1 MTEEIFAKIV
11 ELLAQ
16 TKGVDPATIT
26 MDMTFD
32 QLGMDSL
39 DSLALVSDLEEAYN
53 VTIPNQEVLKIKT
66 VRQAVESLE
75 KVLNP

>member
-39 DSLALVSDLEEAYN
+39 DSLDLVSELEEAYN